1 MDVGQLMGLLFV
13 PVVVVIAIIL
23 VRRSRSLREKE
34 YAAWL
39 EKYQASTAQP
49 ETDPTV
55 LRTLWTNDLATRD
68 YANREAMYAQSNPEL
83 AASAAE
89 GGVSAY
95 AVAQQTRTNT
105 LAVLSFIFSLGG
117 GLLGIVFGHIAL
129 SQIKKSGESGRKL
142 AIAGLVIGYGWI
154 GLFLA
159 FLALA
164 YTISSLNGAI

>member
-55 LRTLWTNDLATRD
+55 LRTIWTNDLATRD

-83 AASAAE
+83 AASAADS
-89 GGVSAY
+89 GVSAY

-105 LAVLSFIFSLGG
+105 LAVLALVFSILGG
-117 GLLGIVFGHIAL
+117 WIGVLLGHIAL
-129 SQIKKSGESGRKL
+129 WQINRSSERGRGL
-142 AIAGLVIGYGWI
+142 AIAALIVGYGW
-154 GLFLA
+154 
-159 FLALA
+159 LALYVA
-164 YTISSLNGAI
+164 GTITAIVSAFAR